1 MIPRQSRRSFILG
14 SIAAAVGCS
23 GRSFARQASSGGSA
37 ARLDELARLI
47 QQLMAEHVV
56 PGASIA
62 VVADARVAWHR
73 EFGVTDAASRRRVD
87 EASLFEAASVSKTVF
102 ACAVM
107 QLCDRHVL
115 SLDTP
120 LTKYTTDR
128 ILDGDPR
135 LDAITAR
142 HVLSHTSGLPN
153 FRSGARPLRIEFT
166 PGQKYLYSGE
176 GYWYL
181 QSVLTRLAGTV
192 DIQSCGTYEADLRV
206 CATDIGTY
214 LKTNVLMP
222 YGMTTS
228 SYVWNDD
235 VEQHMVRPHDA
246 AGIPLAMSKP
256 AASVVDAAR
265 YAAMGG
271 LRTTAIEYAGY
282 LSEILSPHS
291 AAPFRLTP
299 ASRDEMLRPQ
309 INIDASHSWALG
321 WEIRHTPQGD
331 LFQHQGGQRGAQ
343 AFAAASLARR
353 SGYVILT
360 NSDNGW
366 KVFYDKRFVAAMD
379 RILLG

>member
-1 MIPRQSRRSFILG
+1 MSTMQSRRSFILG
-14 SIAAAVGCS
+14 SIGAAVGFS
-23 GRSFARQASSGGSA
+23 ARSHARQASSGGSA
-37 ARLDELARLI
+37 AQLNELARLI
-47 QQLMAEHVV
+47 QQLMADNVV

-62 VVADARVAWHR
+62 VVADARVVWHR
-73 EFGVTDAASRRRVD
+73 EFGVSDAASRRRVD
-87 EASLFEAASVSKTVF
+87 EDSLFEAASVSKTVF

-107 QLCDRHVL
+107 QLCDRNVL

-120 LTKYTTDR
+120 LTKYTTVR
-128 ILDGDPR
+128 ILDGDPQ

-153 FRSGARPLRIEFT
+153 FRSGDRPLSIEFT
-166 PGQKYLYSGE
+166 PGQRYLYSGE

-181 QSVLTRLAGTV
+181 QSVLTRLVGTV
-192 DIQSCGTYEADLRV
+192 DEQSCGTYEAGLRV

-222 YGMTTS
+222 YGMTRS
-228 SYVWNDD
+228 CYVWNDD
-235 VEQHMVRPHDA
+235 LEQHMVRPHDA
-246 AGIPLAMSKP
+246 AGRPLAMSKP
-256 AASVVDAAR
+256 TAAAIDAAR

-282 LSEILSPHS
+282 LTEIIAPH
-291 AAPFRLTP
+291 AGAPFRLTP
-299 ASRDEMLRPQ
+299 GTRDEMLRSQ

-321 WEIRHTPQGD
+321 WELRHTPRGD
-331 LFQHQGGQRGAQ
+331 LFQHQGGQRGVQ

-360 NSDNGW
+360 NSDNGS